1 MTFTEAQ
8 IRDKMSITLKNNDR
22 SKFNKENKR
31 PLTTDEALY
40 EIMNRKED
48 ITNQIVKSIKETS
61 FDCAIHNNGK
71 SGEIL
76 ECFGFGNETNP
87 KIFSYKPNIEHE
99 DRDTKVQALN
109 LGKENWRA
117 KKRVIDGKA
126 YALRLDE
133 NGETTNKLYDLV
145 SFQRVRDNPGM
156 GLQAEFVGKI
166 IKIDGKEILEGI

>member
-1 MTFTEAQ
+1 
-8 IRDKMSITLKNNDR
+8 
-22 SKFNKENKR
+22 
-31 PLTTDEALY
+31 
-40 EIMNRKED
+40 MNRKED

-61 FDCAIHNNGK
+61 FDCAIHNTGK

-109 LGKENWRA
+109 LGKETWGARR
-117 KKRVIDGKA
+117 KVIDGKS

-133 NGETTNKLYDLV
+133 KGKATNKLYDLV
-145 SFQRVRDNPGM
+145 SFQRARDNPGM

>member
-1 MTFTEAQ
+1 MKTAIPSNKFVSTPTMNKNWGSGNYTEVLIEMLGAY
-8 IRDKMSITLKNNDR
+8 T
-22 SKFNKENKR
+22 
-31 PLTTDEALY
+31 
-40 EIMNRKED
+40 
-48 ITNQIVKSIKETS
+48 
-61 FDCAIHNNGK
+61 GK

-109 LGKENWRA
+109 IGKERWGARR
-117 KKRVIDGKA
+117 KVIDGKS

-133 NGETTNKLYDLV
+133 KGKATNKLYDLV
-145 SFQRVRDNPGM
+145 SFQRARDNPGM

-166 IKIDGKEILEGI
+166 IIQDGKEMLEGI